1 MNVEW
6 ERDSKDMHVWEGR
19 DASQLTAIVVERGEV
34 GLLLRTAGTVAH
46 PRLQL
51 VPRGFLQLVQDV
63 RLGER
68 GPLSCGPDRGPE
80 GSVLQCEGGDG
91 TAAIIPADEVQPH
104 ARGVDAGEEFLLLRE
119 LGLCGRMHGGDQLT
133 GYTKASC
140 QRCHTFPLGCLP
152 HLGKEL
158 SLSLG
163 HRPVPIC
170 PVFTGTWGPTG
181 CLQPQP

>member
-63 RLGER
+63 
-68 GPLSCGPDRGPE
+68 
-80 GSVLQCEGGDG
+80 
-91 TAAIIPADEVQPH
+91 
-104 ARGVDAGEEFLLLRE
+104 
-119 LGLCGRMHGGDQLT
+119 
-133 GYTKASC
+133 
-140 QRCHTFPLGCLP
+140 
-152 HLGKEL
+152 
-158 SLSLG
+158 
-163 HRPVPIC
+163 
-170 PVFTGTWGPTG
+170 
-181 CLQPQP
+181 